1 MGKILYYCGSFDPI
15 TKNHMEI
22 YDYLTKLENV
32 DAVYFSVDS
41 TVVDGHKP
49 DKTSLKT
56 RLDFIS
62 QAYPDA
68 RYTPAIIGNTD
79 NKTSYEYIKS
89 AQVLDPSKEMCL
101 VFGLDNLPK
110 FINEW
115 TDGIKLLTEYKVY
128 FVATGDTVQ
137 DDYYIYSCNQDVK
150 TFPNVEIL
158 YIPDRKYNHV
168 SSTSVR
174 NLCILYVISKRI
186 YSISTESSVR
196 HTHFLIKTS
205 LNECL
210 PGQLLLDEVLIH
222 TYCPEYKYTTLQD
235 VLEILSYLSTYV
247 GSEQSPDTAA
257 ILCMT
262 EGLYVNTIIKN
273 AYDKISSGKWNE
285 ISNVLKDTGY
295 LTDPTAYEKE
305 KGSLGVPYFS
315 GLPENIENTNTE
327 FEVSTKIINDKPYHY
342 LEEADMVAGIVYN
355 SENKTIYLTKQARPC
370 SLESIEPAGG
380 KIEPGESP
388 MIAIVREIQ
397 EELQMDLTE
406 ATVSYISKV
415 NCAPGLFTAR
425 TYLYWI
431 QITATKII
439 ESRQDEGENVSR
451 YAIPLADFKYMFK
464 SGKFEDV
471 RIHAMLSDCV
481 VRTILHLDD

>member
-68 RYTPAIIGNTD
+68 KYVPAIIGNTD

-89 AQVLDPSKEMCL
+89 AQKLAPTQEMCL

-110 FINEW
+110 FVNEW
-115 TDGIKLLTEYKVY
+115 TDGKKLLTEHKVY

-158 YIPDRKYNHV
+158 HIPDRKYNHI

-186 YSISTESSVR
+186 YRKPIDVCVLN
-196 HTHFLIKTS
+196 THFLIKKS
-205 LNECL
+205 LKECL

-222 TYCPEYKYTTLQD
+222 TYCPEYKYTTLGE
-235 VLEILSYLSTYV
+235 VLEKLSQMRTYV
-247 GSEQSPDTAA
+247 GSKESPDTAA
-257 ILCMT
+257 ILVMSDVY
-262 EGLYVNTIIKN
+262 YVDTIVKKV
-273 AYDKISSGKWNE
+273 YDKMSSNK
-285 ISNVLKDTGY
+285 GY
-295 LTDPTAYEKE
+295 IVNPTVYEKE
-305 KGSLGVPYFS
+305 KGSLDVPHIGGVPYFS
-315 GLPENIENTNTE
+315 GLPENVENTNTE
-327 FEVSTKIINDKPYHY
+327 FQVSTKIINDRPYHY

-370 SLESIEPAGG
+370 SPESIEPAGG
-380 KIEPGESP
+380 KIEPRESP

-406 ATVSYISKV
+406 ATITYISKV

-431 QITATKII
+431 YITETKLI
-439 ESRQDEGENVSR
+439 ESRQDEGENVST
-451 YAIPLADFKYMFK
+451 YAIPLEEFKHMFK

-471 RIHAMLSDCV
+471 RIHAILSDYT